1 MYTVTKMT
9 KMTDLV
15 MTDREMLLQVV
26 KFCQHEL
33 LDSQRETSFFQPIES
48 DLLIWINTTTSLI
61 LENVIPMSF
70 WDNPTLPE
78 VMKINS
84 LGETPLT
91 ISDGIVMLI
100 LWASW
105 DQDCCQNIVNCL
117 EYGANVLKSHHLQWM
132 CSFASCISL
141 TLQYSAFTLPM
152 VSKSKLQ
159 GNNFTVAICLRQSVK
174 MSSKMYQVFDSYIL
188 INKTVSLFR
197 GELPPCKLLPVVSK
211 EPPGGYHIK
220 KEGKDP
226 FTLVSIF
233 DWYKKNQTTPM
244 LNQMLALKPIQALVR
259 EITTA
264 MSEENITIHKFSEE
278 IELHATVTLGKLH
291 FSMEEGCSARLVAF
305 VMMACHFIKKKA
317 KKKPTPMSEEKEM
330 LLVSFFAKCLGFQ
343 KDTRNAR
350 YELKRII
357 ETKKLVSMDFVAEL
371 ISHKFN
377 LEDDVWC
384 CYLKLNDILIKDRE
398 VEVTR
403 KMDIGSIST
412 ILPKHKQLVSKTHND
427 SIFLQSKK
435 RKSSQQ
441 EKQVSF
447 SSETVD
453 HTMCENSMRRIRRSS
468 SSLITKSKI
477 RAARELHKA
486 L

>member
-1 MYTVTKMT
+1 
-9 KMTDLV
+9 MTDLV

-174 MSSKMYQVFDSYIL
+174 MSSKMYQVSVRVRVRL
-188 INKTVSLFR
+188 
-197 GELPPCKLLPVVSK
+197 E
-211 EPPGGYHIK
+211 GYPH
-220 KEGKDP
+220 E
-226 FTLVSIF
+226 
-233 DWYKKNQTTPM
+233 
-244 LNQMLALKPIQALVR
+244 
-259 EITTA
+259 
-264 MSEENITIHKFSEE
+264 
-278 IELHATVTLGKLH
+278 
-291 FSMEEGCSARLVAF
+291 
-305 VMMACHFIKKKA
+305 
-317 KKKPTPMSEEKEM
+317 
-330 LLVSFFAKCLGFQ
+330 FFWFL
-343 KDTRNAR
+343 
-350 YELKRII
+350 
-357 ETKKLVSMDFVAEL
+357 
-371 ISHKFN
+371 
-377 LEDDVWC
+377 
-384 CYLKLNDILIKDRE
+384 
-398 VEVTR
+398 
-403 KMDIGSIST
+403 
-412 ILPKHKQLVSKTHND
+412 QLVQN
-427 SIFLQSKK
+427 I
-435 RKSSQQ
+435 
-441 EKQVSF
+441 
-447 SSETVD
+447 
-453 HTMCENSMRRIRRSS
+453 HTARIPVP
-468 SSLITKSKI
+468 TYN
-477 RAARELHKA
+477 
-486 L
+486 